1 MTKRIDFDYQSD
13 TELAQLERDMN
24 EATKNPRKVD
34 NRAMAGLQFAYA
46 RRCDEL
52 ARELYASVKD
62 DESNTET
69 LKNAQ
74 LRAAHAV
81 IYYQS
86 ALGFF
91 RDAKKERKKQRGS
104 NNDAFLNEQKT
115 ELSHMSL
122 KPSRTMLGYSWV
134 LSFDL
139 HGAQGLSSTRRG
151 MEKMSF
157 DVEL

>member
-13 TELAQLERDMN
+13 IELAQLERDMN
-24 EATKNPRKVD
+24 EASKNPSKID

-46 RRCDEL
+46 KRCDEL

-62 DESNTET
+62 DESNDEA

-91 RDAKKERKKQRGS
+91 RDAKKEKKKQRGK
-104 NNDAFLNEQKT
+104 NNDAVLNEQKSA
-115 ELSHMSL
+115 LSHMGL

>member
-13 TELAQLERDMN
+13 AELAQIERDMN

-34 NRAMAGLQFAYA
+34 NRTMAGLQFAYA

-62 DESNTET
+62 DESNTEA

-91 RDAKKERKKQRGS
+91 RDAKKESKKQRGN
-104 NNDAFLNEQKT
+104 NNDAFLNEQKAV
-115 ELSHMSL
+115 LSHMGL

-151 MEKMSF
+151 MEKMTF
-157 DVEL
+157 DIDL

>member
-13 TELAQLERDMN
+13 ETLAQLERDMN
-24 EATKNPRKVD
+24 EASKNPSKID
-34 NRAMAGLQFAYA
+34 KRAMARLQFAYA
-46 RRCDEL
+46 KRCDEL
-52 ARELYASVKD
+52 AKALYSSVKD
-62 DESNTET
+62 DASNAEA

-91 RDAKKERKKQRGS
+91 RDAKREKKKQRGRD
-104 NNDAFLNEQKT
+104 NDVILNEQKK

-139 HGAQGLSSTRRG
+139 HSAQGLSSTRRG
-151 MEKMSF
+151 MEKMTF